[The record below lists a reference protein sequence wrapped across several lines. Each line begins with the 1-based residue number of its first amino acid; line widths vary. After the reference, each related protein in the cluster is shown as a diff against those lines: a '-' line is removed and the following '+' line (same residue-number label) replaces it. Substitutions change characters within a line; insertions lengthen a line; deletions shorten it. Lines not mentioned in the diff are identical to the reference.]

1 MALSKGITHGVPMVN
16 DAVVSKLSLDSG
28 SVRLGPLFDTVL
40 RSVDSMW
47 SMLVR
52 QPRLLH

>member
-16 DAVVSKLSLDSG
+16 DAVVTKLSLDSG